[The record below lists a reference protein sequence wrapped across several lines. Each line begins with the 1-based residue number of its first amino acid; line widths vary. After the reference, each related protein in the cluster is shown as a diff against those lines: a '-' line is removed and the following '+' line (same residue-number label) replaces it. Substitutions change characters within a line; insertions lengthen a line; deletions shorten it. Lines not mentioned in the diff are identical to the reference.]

1 MYFKPSYLPQNG
13 AANILVRSLAEDL
26 GISLNK
32 KYEIILASF
41 LAIAKKVNGQAFD
54 WWAGN
59 ENKNLKLWSL
69 FPHISNKSVRKVYRL
84 LKENDYVVSSTDFP
98 NHFAAGMG
106 FNKPNW
112 VKAQRLPKHFLEVA
126 NFVEKNL
133 PLVLVNKPGIDL
145 DKKSWTNQFFATPK
159 LEIKQVQHKF
169 GRDYTFAYRPVL
181 EMNAYWEKHPLYNP
195 IQDEFYSSSI
205 RLFHNGSIKSGGRWY
220 GGWAIISPSQRFS
233 LTIDDQPIV
242 NISING
248 MILAL
253 LSSLTGKPMS
263 MIGTFEDVYQAVVF
277 QLPGVSNAR
286 DKVKKVVMEL
296 VGAGNPNIEAPSLD
310 NDILNCREEF
320 IQIRDLCLQ
329 AYPAL
334 KFLDEESL
342 NFLND
347 LSFHEANIITQI
359 MLTLKQLDIV
369 SYPINDGFIV
379 KLGDEF
385 RTVDT
390 IKSVFKNYVSSFQKR
405 NNLPQLDFDIALTVK
420 FDPTNK
426 FIIQGSSS

>member
-13 AANILVRSLAEDL
+13 AANILVRFLAEDL

-32 KYEIILASF
+32 KYEIILSSF
-41 LAIAKKVNGQAFD
+41 LAVAKKVNDQAFD

-98 NHFAAGMG
+98 NHFAADMG

-112 VKAQRLPKHFLEVA
+112 VKAQRLPKHFLEAA

-133 PLVLVNKPGIDL
+133 PLVLVNKPGIDEE
-145 DKKSWTNQFFATPK
+145 KKCLMNQFFATPK
-159 LEIKQVQHKF
+159 LDIKQVQHKF

-181 EMNAYWEKHPLYNP
+181 EMNAYWENHPLYNP

-205 RLFHNGSIKSGGRWY
+205 RLFHKGSIKSGGKWY
-220 GGWAIISPSQRFS
+220 GGWTIISPSQLFS
-233 LTIDDQPIV
+233 LTLDSQPIV
-242 NISING
+242 NIDLNSIL
-248 MILAL
+248 LAL

-263 MIGTFEDVYQAVVF
+263 VIGTFGDVYQAVVF

-286 DKVKKVVMEL
+286 DKVKTVVMEL
-296 VGAGNPNIEAPSLD
+296 IGTGNPYIEAPSLD
-310 NDILNCREEF
+310 NDILNCTEEF
-320 IQIRDLCLQ
+320 IQIRDMCLQ

-334 KFLDEESL
+334 KFLDEKRL

-379 KLGDEF
+379 KMGDEF
-385 RTVDT
+385 KTVDT

-420 FDPTNK
+420 FNPSNK
-426 FIIQGSSS
+426 FTIQGSSS

>member
-1 MYFKPSYLPQNG
+1 
-13 AANILVRSLAEDL
+13 
-26 GISLNK
+26 
-32 KYEIILASF
+32 
-41 LAIAKKVNGQAFD
+41 
-54 WWAGN
+54 
-59 ENKNLKLWSL
+59 
-69 FPHISNKSVRKVYRL
+69 
-84 LKENDYVVSSTDFP
+84 
-98 NHFAAGMG
+98 
-106 FNKPNW
+106 
-112 VKAQRLPKHFLEVA
+112 
-126 NFVEKNL
+126 
-133 PLVLVNKPGIDL
+133 
-145 DKKSWTNQFFATPK
+145 
-159 LEIKQVQHKF
+159 
-169 GRDYTFAYRPVL
+169 
-181 EMNAYWEKHPLYNP
+181 
-195 IQDEFYSSSI
+195 
-205 RLFHNGSIKSGGRWY
+205 
-220 GGWAIISPSQRFS
+220 
-233 LTIDDQPIV
+233 
-242 NISING
+242 
-248 MILAL
+248 
-253 LSSLTGKPMS
+253 MS

-277 QLPGVSNAR
+277 QLPGLSNAR

-296 VGAGNPNIEAPSLD
+296 VGAGNPNIAAPSLD

-334 KFLDEESL
+334 KLLDEESL
-342 NFLND
+342 NFFNG

>member
-1 MYFKPSYLPQNG
+1 MC
-13 AANILVRSLAEDL
+13 IRD
-26 GISLNK
+26 
-32 KYEIILASF
+32 
-41 LAIAKKVNGQAFD
+41 
-54 WWAGN
+54 
-59 ENKNLKLWSL
+59 
-69 FPHISNKSVRKVYRL
+69 
-84 LKENDYVVSSTDFP
+84 SS
-98 NHFAAGMG
+98 
-106 FNKPNW
+106 
-112 VKAQRLPKHFLEVA
+112 
-126 NFVEKNL
+126 
-133 PLVLVNKPGIDL
+133 
-145 DKKSWTNQFFATPK
+145 
-159 LEIKQVQHKF
+159 
-169 GRDYTFAYRPVL
+169 
-181 EMNAYWEKHPLYNP
+181 
-195 IQDEFYSSSI
+195 
-205 RLFHNGSIKSGGRWY
+205 GSIKSGGRWY
-220 GGWAIISPSQRFS
+220 GGWTTISPAQCFS

-242 NISING
+242 NIDINA

-296 VGAGNPNIEAPSLD
+296 VGAGNPYITVPSLE
-310 NDILNCREEF
+310 NDVLNCIEEF
-320 IQIRDLCLQ
+320 VHIRDLCLQ

-359 MLTLKQLDIV
+359 MLTLKQMDIV

-385 RTVDT
+385 KTVDT

-405 NNLPQLDFDIALTVK
+405 SNLPQLDFDIALTVK

>member
-26 GISLNK
+26 GVSLNE

-41 LAIAKKVNGQAFD
+41 LAVAKKVNGQAFD
-54 WWAGN
+54 WWVGN
-59 ENKNLKLWSL
+59 EDKNLKLWSL

-84 LKENDYVVSSTDFP
+84 LKENDYVISSTDFP

-133 PLVLVNKPGIDL
+133 PLVLVDTAGIDA
-145 DKKSWTNQFFATPK
+145 DKKSRTNQFFATPK
-159 LEIKQVQHKF
+159 LDIKQVQDKF
-169 GRDYTFAYRPVL
+169 GRDYAFAYRPVL
-181 EMNAYWEKHPLYNP
+181 EMNDYWEKHPLYNP
-195 IQDEFYSSSI
+195 IQDEFYSSST
-205 RLFHNGSIKSGGRWY
+205 RLFYNGSIKSGGIWH
-220 GGWAIISPSQRFS
+220 GGWTVISPDQLFS
-233 LTIDDQPIV
+233 LSIDDQPIV
-242 NISING
+242 NIDING

-263 MIGTFEDVYQAVVF
+263 MIGTFEDIYQAVVF
-277 QLPGVSNAR
+277 QLSGVSNAR
-286 DKVKKVVMEL
+286 EKVKKVTMEL
-296 VGAGNPNIEAPSLD
+296 IGAGNPYIEAPSQD
-310 NDILNCREEF
+310 NETINCAREF

-334 KFLDEESL
+334 KCLDEESL

-347 LSFHEANIITQI
+347 LSFHEANIISQI
-359 MLTLKQLDIV
+359 MLTLKQLGIV
-369 SYPINDGFIV
+369 SYPIHNGFIV

-385 RTVDT
+385 KTVDT
-390 IKSVFKNYVSSFQKR
+390 TKSVFKNYVSSFQKR
-405 NNLPQLDFDIALTVK
+405 NNLPEIDFDIALTVN
-420 FDPTNK
+420 FDPANK
-426 FIIQGSSS
+426 FTIQGSSS